1 MSPKNFR
8 NISHPEQKISI
19 YWPNFSERRSSLSLK
34 FALKCV
40 RTPYTNKMFPINRN
54 RHTRES
60 EFFHVEYARTERFK
74 RSAIPTMARQLN
86 DFYKSKK

>member
-1 MSPKNFR
+1 M
-8 NISHPEQKISI
+8 
-19 YWPNFSERRSSLSLK
+19 SLK

-40 RTPYTNKMFPINRN
+40 RPPYTSKMFPLNSD

-60 EFFHVEYARTERFK
+60 EFFHVDYARTERFK